1 MRLFVAFD
9 LPEAVRKA
17 LGELIRRLKQDCPTA
32 RWVRPEGIHI
42 TVKFIGHI
50 EDKKLDEI
58 CAALAPFRSEQPVE
72 MEFRGLGFFPN
83 DRRPRVVWCGVKASA
98 NLAPLSADIE
108 RALEPLGI
116 PRESRDFTP
125 HLTLARLE
133 SAKDPRTQV
142 GIWSTRRPSSQ
153 TKALDSARATEFHL
167 FESVLKRSGAEYK
180 RLQAFPFV
188 KGSA

>member
-32 RWVRPEGIHI
+32 RWVRLEGIHI

-58 CAALAPFRSEQPVE
+58 CAALAPIRSEQPVE

-98 NLAPLSADIE
+98 NLAPLSSDIE
-108 RALEPLGI
+108 QALEPLGI

-142 GIWSTRRPSSQ
+142 RNLVHTATELADKSFG
-153 TKALDSARATEFHL
+153 SARATKFYL
-167 FESVLKRSGAEYK
+167 YESVLKRSGAEYK